1 MIGLSN
7 SYFNRYEER
16 KIPFKEGFID
26 EFGIPVYNSIKF
38 TQKKEYIYHP
48 TVIIQYGLANF
59 NQWKITREVCY
70 LNSFL
75 SCSQW
80 ILQNAKWDKNNLFM
94 QWAIPMKQRDLGH
107 DAGWISALTQGQAIS
122 LLLRYL
128 PFSNNDNF
136 VINVIKNALNSFY
149 VDLSQGGIT
158 STYPEGKFLQ
168 EAGNIRILN
177 GCLTAFTGLIEY
189 IEVYPEDTKAVA
201 LSKSVENA
209 VTKFLPKYDL
219 GFWSLYSLGFR
230 FNISDLHYHRTHIDQ
245 LTYFGDYLKN
255 NQFSYYATKW
265 KTNLSSRKDLLL
277 WTVARFLGLNFN
289 RLLKVLRLEKFRFK

>member
-1 MIGLSN
+1 MIGLST

-59 NQWKITREVCY
+59 NQWKKSREVCY
-70 LNSFL
+70 FNTFL

-80 ILQNAKWDKNNLFM
+80 ILRNAKWDKNNLFM

-136 VINVIKNALNSFY
+136 VLNVIKNALNSFY

-177 GCLTAFTGLIEY
+177 GCLTAFTGLMES
-189 IEVYPEDTKAVA
+189 IEVY
-201 LSKSVENA
+201 
-209 VTKFLPKYDL
+209 
-219 GFWSLYSLGFR
+219 
-230 FNISDLHYHRTHIDQ
+230 
-245 LTYFGDYLKN
+245 
-255 NQFSYYATKW
+255 
-265 KTNLSSRKDLLL
+265 
-277 WTVARFLGLNFN
+277 
-289 RLLKVLRLEKFRFK
+289 